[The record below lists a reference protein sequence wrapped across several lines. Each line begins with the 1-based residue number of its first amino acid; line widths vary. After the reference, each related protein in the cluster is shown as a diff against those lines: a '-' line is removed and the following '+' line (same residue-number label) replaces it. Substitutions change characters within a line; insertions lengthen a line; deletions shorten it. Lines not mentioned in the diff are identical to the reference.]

1 MAPTR
6 YPRKSANASTTC
18 WTKPLM
24 IDFWL
29 AAGLL
34 LLVALSFL
42 LIPVLRG
49 RRAQREEDRTALNVA
64 LYQERVAELQTQQAE
79 GVLDA
84 AQLDTGRAEAARE
97 LLADTEGVEAPRESR
112 LGKPLPLLAAF
123 LVPVLG
129 LGLYLHFGASDK
141 VELTREFAQ
150 PPVSL
155 QDMTQRL
162 ERAAAAQPDSAEGLY
177 FLGRAYMAQ
186 DRSADAAKVFERA
199 VALAGRQPE
208 LLGQWAQAQYFA
220 DNKQWSPKVQALT
233 DEALKLDPKEVTS
246 LGLLGIAAFEG
257 QRYQEAIDYWSRL
270 LAQLPPEDNSRAAL
284 QGGIDRAAQKLK
296 ESGGTVAQAKQAA
309 TLKVRVA
316 VSAEVKAKALPGD
329 SVFIFARA
337 VSGPPAPLA
346 AKRVTVAELP
356 ITVELG
362 DADAMMPQLKLSN
375 FPEVQLVARISRA
388 GQPTAG
394 EWIGRSQPLASSTTA
409 LQQLTIDS
417 PDKSFEETP

>member
-1 MAPTR
+1 
-6 YPRKSANASTTC
+6 
-18 WTKPLM
+18 M

-64 LYQERVAELQTQQAE
+64 LYQERVAELQAQQAE
-79 GVLDA
+79 GVLDV
-84 AQLDTGRAEAARE
+84 AQMDSGRAEAARE
-97 LLADTEGVEAPRESR
+97 LLADTEGVAAPRVSR
-112 LGKPLPLLAAF
+112 LGKPLPLLAAV

-129 LGLYLHFGASDK
+129 LGLYLHFGAADK

-150 PPVSL
+150 APQSMEE
-155 QDMTQRL
+155 MTRRL
-162 ERAAAAQPDSAEGLY
+162 ERAVAAQPDSAEGLY
-177 FLGRAYMAQ
+177 FLGRTYMAQ
-186 DRSADAAKVFERA
+186 DRPADAAKMFERA
-199 VALAGRQPE
+199 ANLAGRQPE

-220 DNKQWSPKVQALT
+220 DGKKWSDKIQALT
-233 DEALKLDPKEVTS
+233 DEALKADPKEVTS

-257 QRYQEAIDYWSRL
+257 ERYQQAIDYWNRL
-270 LAQLPPEDNSRAAL
+270 LAQLPEGDNSRAAL
-284 QGGIDRAAQKLK
+284 QGGIERATERLQA
-296 ESGGTVAQAKQAA
+296 SGGKVAAAPAAKVAA
-309 TLKVRVA
+309 LLKVRVDLSSELKGK
-316 VSAEVKAKALPGD
+316 VQPGD

-346 AKRVTVAELP
+346 AKRLTVADLP
-356 ITVELG
+356 VTVELG

-394 EWIGRSQPLASSTTA
+394 EWVGRSGPLASSTTSP
-409 LQQLTIDS
+409 QTLTIDS
-417 PDKSFEETP
+417 PDK

>member
-1 MAPTR
+1 
-6 YPRKSANASTTC
+6 
-18 WTKPLM
+18 M

-64 LYQERVAELQTQQAE
+64 LYQERVAELQAQQAE

-84 AQLDTGRAEAARE
+84 AQMDSGRAEAARE
-97 LLADTEGVEAPRESR
+97 LLADTEGVAAPRVSK
-112 LGKPLPLLAAF
+112 LGKPLPLLAAV

-129 LGLYLHFGASDK
+129 LGLYLHFGAADK

-150 PPVSL
+150 APQSMEE
-155 QDMTQRL
+155 MTQRL
-162 ERAAAAQPDSAEGLY
+162 ERAVAAQPDSAEGLY
-177 FLGRAYMAQ
+177 FLGRTYMAQ
-186 DRSADAAKVFERA
+186 DRPADAAKMFERA
-199 VALAGRQPE
+199 ANLAGRQPE

-220 DNKQWSPKVQALT
+220 DGKKWSDKIQALT
-233 DEALKLDPKEVTS
+233 DEALKADPKEVTS

-257 QRYQEAIDYWSRL
+257 ERYQQAIDYWNRL
-270 LAQLPPEDNSRAAL
+270 LAQLPEGDNSRAAL
-284 QGGIDRAAQKLK
+284 QGGIERATERLQA
-296 ESGGTVAQAKQAA
+296 SGGKVAAAPAAKVAA
-309 TLKVRVA
+309 LLKVRVDLA
-316 VSAEVKAKALPGD
+316 SELKGKVQPGD

-346 AKRVTVAELP
+346 AKRLSVADLP
-356 ITVELG
+356 VTVELG

-394 EWIGRSQPLASSTTA
+394 EWVGRSGPLASSTTA
-409 LQQLTIDS
+409 QQTLTIDS
-417 PDKSFEETP
+417 PDQ

>member
-1 MAPTR
+1 
-6 YPRKSANASTTC
+6 
-18 WTKPLM
+18 M

-42 LIPVLRG
+42 LIPVLRE

-64 LYQERVAELQTQQAE
+64 LYQERVAELQAQQAE

-84 AQLDTGRAEAARE
+84 AQLDSGRAEAARE
-97 LLADTEGVEAPRESR
+97 LLADTEGVSAPRVSR
-112 LGKPLPLLAAF
+112 LGKPLPLLAAV

-129 LGLYLHFGASDK
+129 LGLYLHFGAADK

-150 PPVSL
+150 APQSMEE
-155 QDMTQRL
+155 MTQRL
-162 ERAAAAQPDSAEGLY
+162 ERAVAAQPDSAEGLY
-177 FLGRAYMAQ
+177 FLGRTYMAQ
-186 DRSADAAKVFERA
+186 DRPAEAAKMFERA
-199 VALAGRQPE
+199 ANLAGRQPE

-220 DNKQWSPKVQALT
+220 DGKKWSEQIQKLT
-233 DEALKLDPKEVTS
+233 DEALKADPKEVTS

-257 QRYQEAIDYWSRL
+257 ERYQEAIDYWNRL
-270 LAQLPPEDNSRAAL
+270 LAQLPPDDNSRAAL
-284 QGGIDRAAQKLK
+284 QGGIERAAERLK
-296 ESGGTVAQAKQAA
+296 ASGGRVAQARAPKAA
-309 TLKVRVA
+309 LLKVSVDLA
-316 VSAEVKAKALPGD
+316 SELKGKVQPGD

-337 VSGPPAPLA
+337 TSGPPAPLA
-346 AKRVTVAELP
+346 AKRLTVADLP
-356 ITVELG
+356 VTVELG

-394 EWIGRSQPLASSTTA
+394 EWIGRSGPLASSTTA
-409 LQQLTIDS
+409 PQKLTIDS
-417 PDKSFEETP
+417 PDK

>member
-1 MAPTR
+1 
-6 YPRKSANASTTC
+6 
-18 WTKPLM
+18 M

-42 LIPVLRG
+42 LIPVLRE

-64 LYQERVAELQTQQAE
+64 LYQERVAELQAQQAE

-84 AQLDTGRAEAARE
+84 AQMDSGRAEAARE
-97 LLADTEGVEAPRESR
+97 LLADTEGVAAPRISK
-112 LGKPLPLLAAF
+112 LGKPLPLLAAV

-129 LGLYLHFGASDK
+129 LGLYMHFGAADK

-150 PPVSL
+150 APQSMEE
-155 QDMTQRL
+155 MTQRL
-162 ERAAAAQPDSAEGLY
+162 ERAVAAQPDSAEGLY
-177 FLGRAYMAQ
+177 FLGRTYMAQ
-186 DRSADAAKVFERA
+186 ERPADAAKMFERA
-199 VALAGRQPE
+199 ANLAGRQPE

-220 DNKQWSPKVQALT
+220 DGKKWSNKIQALT
-233 DEALKLDPKEVTS
+233 DEALKADPKEVTS

-257 QRYQEAIDYWSRL
+257 ERYQEAIDYWNRL

-284 QGGIDRAAQKLK
+284 QGGIKRAAERL
-296 ESGGTVAQAKQAA
+296 EASGGKVAQAPQAA
-309 TLKVRVA
+309 KAALLKVSVDLSSELR
-316 VSAEVKAKALPGD
+316 SKVKPGD

-337 VSGPPAPLA
+337 TSGPPAPLA
-346 AKRVTVAELP
+346 AKRLTVADLP
-356 ITVELG
+356 VTVELG

-394 EWIGRSQPLASSTTA
+394 EWVGRSGPLASSTTA
-409 LQQLTIDS
+409 LQKLTIDS
-417 PDKSFEETP
+417 PDQ

>member
-1 MAPTR
+1 
-6 YPRKSANASTTC
+6 
-18 WTKPLM
+18 M

-42 LIPVLRG
+42 LIPVLRE

-64 LYQERVAELQTQQAE
+64 LYQERVAELQAQQAE

-84 AQLDTGRAEAARE
+84 AQLDSGRAEAARE
-97 LLADTEGVEAPRESR
+97 LLADTEGAAAPRVSR
-112 LGKPLPLLAAF
+112 LGKPLPLLAAV

-129 LGLYLHFGASDK
+129 LGLYLHFGAADK

-150 PPVSL
+150 APQSMEE
-155 QDMTQRL
+155 MTQRL
-162 ERAAAAQPDSAEGLY
+162 ERAVAAQPDSAEGLY
-177 FLGRAYMAQ
+177 FLGRTYMAQ
-186 DRSADAAKVFERA
+186 DRPADAAKMFERA
-199 VALAGRQPE
+199 ANLAGRQPE

-220 DNKQWSPKVQALT
+220 DGKKWSEQIQKLT
-233 DEALKLDPKEVTS
+233 DEALKADPKEVTS

-257 QRYQEAIDYWSRL
+257 ERYQEAIDYWNRL
-270 LAQLPPEDNSRAAL
+270 LAQLPPDDNSRAAL
-284 QGGIDRAAQKLK
+284 QGGIERAAERLK
-296 ESGGTVAQAKQAA
+296 ASGGKVAEAAAPKAALLTVSVDLASE
-309 TLKVRVA
+309 LRSKVQ
-316 VSAEVKAKALPGD
+316 PGD

-337 VSGPPAPLA
+337 TSGPPAPLA
-346 AKRVTVAELP
+346 AKRLTVADLP
-356 ITVELG
+356 VTVELG

-394 EWIGRSQPLASSTTA
+394 EWIGRSGPLASSTTA
-409 LQQLTIDS
+409 PQKLTIDS
-417 PDKSFEETP
+417 PDK

>member
-1 MAPTR
+1 
-6 YPRKSANASTTC
+6 
-18 WTKPLM
+18 M

-34 LLVALSFL
+34 LLIALSFL

-64 LYQERVAELQTQQAE
+64 LYQERVAELQAQREE
-79 GVLDA
+79 GVLTA
-84 AQLDTGRAEAARE
+84 EQFETGRAEAARE
-97 LLADTEGVEAPRESR
+97 LLADTEGVAPGRVSS
-112 LGKPLPLLAAF
+112 LGKAIPLLAAV

-129 LGLYLHFGASDK
+129 LSLYLHFGSSDK
-141 VELTREFAQ
+141 VELTREFSQ
-150 PPVSL
+150 PPQSL
-155 QDMTQRL
+155 EEMVARL

-186 DRSADAAKVFERA
+186 NRPADAARVFERA
-199 VALAGRQPE
+199 ANLAGRQPE

-220 DNKQWSPKVQALT
+220 DDKKWSDKIQALT
-233 DEALKLDPKEVTS
+233 DEALKADPKEVTS
-246 LGLLGIAAFEG
+246 LGLLGIAAFED
-257 QRYQEAIDYWSRL
+257 QRFEQAIGYWQRL
-270 LAQLPPEDNSRAAL
+270 MTELPEGDASRAAL
-284 QGGIDRAAQKLK
+284 EGGIAKAREQLQAR
-296 ESGGTVAQAKQAA
+296 GGKVETAPVAKAMASI
-309 TLKVRVA
+309 KVNVDLA
-316 VSAEVKAKALPGD
+316 DAVKASALPGD

-346 AKRVTVAELP
+346 VKRVTVADLP

-362 DADAMMPQLKLSN
+362 DVDAMMPQLKLSN
-375 FPEVQLVARISRA
+375 FPEVQLMARISRA

-394 EWIGRSQPLASSTTA
+394 EWVGRSQPLSSSTRE

-417 PDKSFEETP
+417 PDK

>member
-1 MAPTR
+1 
-6 YPRKSANASTTC
+6 
-18 WTKPLM
+18 M

-64 LYQERVAELQTQQAE
+64 LYQERVAELQTQQSE

-84 AQLDTGRAEAARE
+84 AQLDAGRAEAARE
-97 LLADTEGVEAPRESR
+97 LLADTEGVEKPRESR
-112 LGKPLPLLAAF
+112 LGKPLPLLAAV

-129 LGLYLHFGASDK
+129 LGLYMHFGASDK
-141 VELTREFAQ
+141 VELTREFSQ
-150 PPVSL
+150 PPVSM

-186 DRSADAAKVFERA
+186 DRSADAAKVFERT

-220 DNKQWSPKVQALT
+220 DNKQWSPKIQALT

-257 QRYQEAIDYWSRL
+257 QRYQEAIDYWNRL
-270 LAQLPPEDNSRAAL
+270 LAQLPEQDNSRAAL
-284 QGGIDRAAQKLK
+284 QGGIDRAAEKLK
-296 ESGGTVAQAKQAA
+296 EGGGAIAPTQAGAL
-309 TLKVRVA
+309 LKVRVDL
-316 VSAEVKAKALPGD
+316 SAEVKAKALPTD

-337 VSGPPAPLA
+337 VGGPPAPLA
-346 AKRVTVAELP
+346 AKRVTVADLP
-356 ITVELG
+356 LSVELG

-394 EWIGRSQPLASSTTA
+394 EWIGRSQPLASSTVA
-409 LQQLTIDS
+409 LQQLIIDAPEFVQS
-417 PDKSFEETP
+417 K

>member
-1 MAPTR
+1 
-6 YPRKSANASTTC
+6 
-18 WTKPLM
+18 M

-42 LIPVLRG
+42 LIPVLRE

-64 LYQERVAELQTQQAE
+64 LYQERVAELQSQQAE

-84 AQLDTGRAEAARE
+84 AQMDSGRAEAARE
-97 LLADTEGVEAPRESR
+97 LLADTEGVAAPRISK
-112 LGKPLPLLAAF
+112 LGKPLPLLAAV

-129 LGLYLHFGASDK
+129 LGLYMHFGAADK

-150 PPVSL
+150 APQSMEE
-155 QDMTQRL
+155 MTQRL
-162 ERAAAAQPDSAEGLY
+162 ERAVAAQPDSAEGLY
-177 FLGRAYMAQ
+177 FLGRTYMAQ
-186 DRSADAAKVFERA
+186 ERPADAAKMFERA
-199 VALAGRQPE
+199 ANLAGRQPE

-220 DNKQWSPKVQALT
+220 DGKKWSAKIQALT
-233 DEALKLDPKEVTS
+233 DEALKADPKEVTS

-257 QRYQEAIDYWSRL
+257 ERYQEAINYWNRL
-270 LAQLPPEDNSRAAL
+270 LAQLPPEDGSRAAL
-284 QGGIDRAAQKLK
+284 QGGIKRAAERL
-296 ESGGTVAQAKQAA
+296 ESSGGKVAQAPVAA
-309 TLKVRVA
+309 KAALLKVSVDLASELRSKVQ
-316 VSAEVKAKALPGD
+316 PGD

-337 VSGPPAPLA
+337 TSGPPAPLA
-346 AKRVTVAELP
+346 AKRLTVADLP
-356 ITVELG
+356 VTVELG

-394 EWIGRSQPLASSTTA
+394 EWVGRSGPLASSTTA
-409 LQQLTIDS
+409 LQKLTIDS
-417 PDKSFEETP
+417 PDK

>member
-1 MAPTR
+1 
-6 YPRKSANASTTC
+6 
-18 WTKPLM
+18 M

-64 LYQERVAELQTQQAE
+64 LYQERVAELQAQQAE

-84 AQLDTGRAEAARE
+84 AQMDSGRAEAARE
-97 LLADTEGVEAPRESR
+97 LLADTEGVAAPRVSK
-112 LGKPLPLLAAF
+112 LGKPLPLLAAV
-123 LVPVLG
+123 LVPLLG
-129 LGLYLHFGASDK
+129 LGLYLHFGAADK

-150 PPVSL
+150 APQSMEE
-155 QDMTQRL
+155 MTQRL
-162 ERAAAAQPDSAEGLY
+162 ERAVAAQPDSAEGLY
-177 FLGRAYMAQ
+177 FLGRTYMAQ
-186 DRSADAAKVFERA
+186 ERPADAAKMFERA
-199 VALAGRQPE
+199 AGLAGRQPE

-220 DNKQWSPKVQALT
+220 DGKKWSAKIQALT
-233 DEALKLDPKEVTS
+233 DEALKADPKEVTS

-257 QRYQEAIDYWSRL
+257 ERYQEAIDYWNRL

-284 QGGIDRAAQKLK
+284 QGGIQRAAERLQAA
-296 ESGGTVAQAKQAA
+296 GGTVAQTPAAAKGAL
-309 TLKVRVA
+309 LKVSVDLA
-316 VSAEVKAKALPGD
+316 SELKSKVQPGD

-337 VSGPPAPLA
+337 TSGPPAPLA
-346 AKRVTVAELP
+346 AKRLTVADLP
-356 ITVELG
+356 VTVELG

-394 EWIGRSQPLASSTTA
+394 EWIGRSGPLASSTSA
-409 LQQLTIDS
+409 PQKLTIDS
-417 PDKSFEETP
+417 PDQ

>member
-1 MAPTR
+1 
-6 YPRKSANASTTC
+6 
-18 WTKPLM
+18 M

-42 LIPVLRG
+42 LIPVLRE

-64 LYQERVAELQTQQAE
+64 LYQERVAELQSQQAE

-84 AQLDTGRAEAARE
+84 AQMDSGRAEAARE
-97 LLADTEGVEAPRESR
+97 LLADTEGVAAPRVSK
-112 LGKPLPLLAAF
+112 LGKPLPLLAAV

-129 LGLYLHFGASDK
+129 LGLYLHFGAADK

-150 PPVSL
+150 APQSMEE
-155 QDMTQRL
+155 MTQRL
-162 ERAAAAQPDSAEGLY
+162 ERAVAAQPDSAEGLY
-177 FLGRAYMAQ
+177 FLGRTYMAQ
-186 DRSADAAKVFERA
+186 ERPADAAKMFERA
-199 VALAGRQPE
+199 ANLAGRQPE

-220 DNKQWSPKVQALT
+220 DGKKWSAKIQALT
-233 DEALKLDPKEVTS
+233 DEALKADPKEVTS

-257 QRYQEAIDYWSRL
+257 ERYQEAIDYWTRL

-284 QGGIDRAAQKLK
+284 QGGIKRAAERL
-296 ESGGTVAQAKQAA
+296 EASGGKLAQAPVAA
-309 TLKVRVA
+309 KAALLKVSVDLSSELRSKVQ
-316 VSAEVKAKALPGD
+316 PGD

-337 VSGPPAPLA
+337 TSGPPAPLA
-346 AKRVTVAELP
+346 AKRLTVADLP
-356 ITVELG
+356 VTVELG

-394 EWIGRSQPLASSTTA
+394 EWVGRSGPLASSTTA
-409 LQQLTIDS
+409 LQKLTIDS
-417 PDKSFEETP
+417 PDQ

>member
-1 MAPTR
+1 
-6 YPRKSANASTTC
+6 
-18 WTKPLM
+18 M

-34 LLVALSFL
+34 LLIALSFL

-64 LYQERVAELQTQQAE
+64 LYQERVAELQVQREEGALTAE
-79 GVLDA
+79 
-84 AQLDTGRAEAARE
+84 QLETGRAEAARE
-97 LLADTEGVEAPRESR
+97 LLADTEGVAPARVSS
-112 LGKPLPLLAAF
+112 LGKAIPLLAAIM
-123 LVPVLG
+123 VPVLG
-129 LGLYLHFGASDK
+129 LGLYLHFGSSDK
-141 VELTREFAQ
+141 VELTREFSQ
-150 PPVSL
+150 PPQSL
-155 QDMTQRL
+155 EEMVARL

-186 DRSADAAKVFERA
+186 NRPGDAAKVFERA
-199 VALAGRQPE
+199 ANLAGRQPE

-220 DNKQWSPKVQALT
+220 DDKKWSDKIQALT
-233 DEALKLDPKEVTS
+233 DEALKADPKEVTS

-257 QRYQEAIDYWSRL
+257 QRYQEAIGYWQRLMNELPVGDQSRTALEGGIEKAREQL
-270 LAQLPPEDNSRAAL
+270 LA
-284 QGGIDRAAQKLK
+284 
-296 ESGGTVAQAKQAA
+296 SGGKVEAAPAAKAQASI
-309 TLKVRVA
+309 RVSVDLA
-316 VSAEVKAKALPGD
+316 DAVKASALPGD

-346 AKRVTVAELP
+346 VKRVTVADLP

-362 DADAMMPQLKLSN
+362 DVDAMMPQLKLSN
-375 FPEVQLVARISRA
+375 FPEVQLMARISRA

-394 EWIGRSQPLASSTTA
+394 EWVGRSQPLSSSTKE

-417 PDKSFEETP
+417 PDK

>member
-1 MAPTR
+1 
-6 YPRKSANASTTC
+6 
-18 WTKPLM
+18 M

-34 LLVALSFL
+34 LLIALSFL

-64 LYQERVAELQTQQAE
+64 LYQERVAELQVQQDE
-79 GVLDA
+79 GVLNA

-97 LLADTEGVEAPRESR
+97 LLADTEGVEKPRESR

-129 LGLYLHFGASDK
+129 VVLYLHYGASDK
-141 VELTREFAQ
+141 VELTREFSQ
-150 PPVSL
+150 PPVSM
-155 QDMTQRL
+155 QDMTRRL

-186 DRSADAAKVFERA
+186 DRSADAAKVFERT

-220 DNKQWSPKVQALT
+220 DNKQWSPKIQALT

-270 LAQLPPEDNSRAAL
+270 LAQLPPEDNSRVAL
-284 QGGIDRAAQKLK
+284 QGGIDRAAEKLK
-296 ESGGTVAQAKQAA
+296 ESGGTVAQAPKA
-309 TLKVRVA
+309 TLKVRVDL
-316 VSAEVKAKALPGD
+316 SADVKAKSLPGD

-346 AKRVTVAELP
+346 AKRVTVADLP
-356 ITVELG
+356 VTVELG

-388 GQPTAG
+388 GQPTTG
-394 EWIGRSQPLASSTTA
+394 EWIGRSQPLASTTTA

-417 PDKSFEETP
+417 PDQ